1 MRRLSRGHS
10 TYPGVGG
17 STRRGSA
24 TGSDPRLIRSGFD
37 LLQACRD
44 SLTSRA
50 PTWPVGSTARKSWL
64 YRADPGCSTPLPE
77 GLRLYGLR
85 QTAASMRIREGTS
98 VKAVQRQLGHAA
110 ASTLDTY
117 GHLFPDELEELAGRV
132 DRTAP
137 RR

>member
-1 MRRLSRGHS
+1 VSGLADEPGAYLAGRQHGPEELVLPRG
-10 TYPGVGG
+10 PG
-17 STRRGSA
+17 
-24 TGSDPRLIRSGFD
+24 L
-37 LLQACRD
+37 
-44 SLTSRA
+44 
-50 PTWPVGSTARKSWL
+50 
-64 YRADPGCSTPLPE
+64 STPLPE

-85 QTAASMRIREGTS
+85 QTAASVRIREGTS

-132 DRTAP
+132 DRAAP